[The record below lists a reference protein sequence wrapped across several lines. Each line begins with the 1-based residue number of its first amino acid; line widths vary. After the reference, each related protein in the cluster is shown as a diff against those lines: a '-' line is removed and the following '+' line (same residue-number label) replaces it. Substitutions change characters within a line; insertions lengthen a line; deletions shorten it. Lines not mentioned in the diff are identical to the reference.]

1 MTPEKKRT
9 VKEKAKDVT
18 IITSVLL
25 ALTQGGYQQFI
36 KEPAD
41 IKEQVKIEVAEQMKP
56 VIDRVVLLE
65 KNCEVLKTENIGTK
79 SALTDITTAQRD
91 LNQNIILILNNKR

>member
-9 VKEKAKDVT
+9 VKEKAKDAT
-18 IITSVLL
+18 IITSVIL
-25 ALTQGGYQQFI
+25 ALAQGGYQQFI

-41 IKEQVKIEVAEQMKP
+41 VKEQVKIEVAEQMKP
-56 VIDRVVLLE
+56 IIDRVVLLE

-79 SALTDITTAQRD
+79 SALTDITQSQRD
-91 LNQNIILILNNKR
+91 INNNLVLILKR